1 MEKYEAPKMEV
12 INMQDDVVIACTGC
26 PNDCPDNWC
35 TDF

>member
-26 PNDCPDNWC
+26 PDNWC